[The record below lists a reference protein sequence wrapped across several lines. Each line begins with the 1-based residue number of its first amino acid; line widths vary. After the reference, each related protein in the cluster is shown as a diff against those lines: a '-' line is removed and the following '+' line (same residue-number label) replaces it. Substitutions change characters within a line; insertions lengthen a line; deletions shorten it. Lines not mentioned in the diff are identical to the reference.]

1 MLIGVEIYAHGHLTL
16 KVLIQNKKKKNLVK
30 IKGEW
35 EPAYGDYENND
46 DTENPED
53 LDYYYEWKYNIYLFI
68 ENKIYLYLYL
78 FEINEFHPN
87 KQYCHFLANKQNL
100 R

>member
-1 MLIGVEIYAHGHLTL
+1 M
-16 KVLIQNKKKKNLVK
+16 KRNKNLYMMIMNIMMIQK
-30 IKGEW
+30 ILKIW
-35 EPAYGDYENND
+35 IINYE
-46 DTENPED
+46 
-53 LDYYYEWKYNIYLFI
+53 LRYNIYLFI

>member
-16 KVLIQNKKKKNLVK
+16 KVLIQNKKKKNLIK

-35 EPAYGDYENND
+35 EPAYGDYEYND

-53 LDYYYEWKYNIYLFI
+53 LDYKL
-68 ENKIYLYLYL
+68 
-78 FEINEFHPN
+78 
-87 KQYCHFLANKQNL
+87 
-100 R
+100 